1 MASRAEPVVRDAE
14 HDDVAAICRFGEA
27 HIRPHY
33 APLIGAEAA
42 DEQVRRWWNETHLGA
57 AVAEGLVVVAEA
69 DGQLVGV
76 GQRGRR
82 GADHVVYKLYVHPE
96 HRGRG
101 LGPQVLAAITTHCP
115 LTLTGCMSNIS
126 SPTSARVRSM
136 SVRASPWSG
145 SKQVLP
151 ETLPSGSCGVP
162 AIWRHSN
169 KPLDERDAG
178 KPTRMGLGLRHVPAA
193 DARPAQFGRGR
204 PVERA
209 PWPGGDPLGDVIE
222 V

>member
-1 MASRAEPVVRDAE
+1 MVSSAEPVVRDAE

-42 DEQVRRWWNETHLGA
+42 DEQVRRWWNETHVGA

-82 GADHVVYKLYVHPE
+82 GADHVVYKLYVHPQ

-101 LGPQVLAAITTHCP
+101 LGPQLLDA
-115 LTLTGCMSNIS
+115 LTRQLPANADRLYIEHFVANERAGAFYEHEGFAVERIES
-126 SPTSARVRSM
+126 SPTEDPAVGVVWRARH
-136 SVRASPWSG
+136 
-145 SKQVLP
+145 L
-151 ETLPSGSCGVP
+151 
-162 AIWRHSN
+162 
-169 KPLDERDAG
+169 
-178 KPTRMGLGLRHVPAA
+178 
-193 DARPAQFGRGR
+193 ARIEQTFGQ
-204 PVERA
+204 A
-209 PWPGGDPLGDVIE
+209 
-222 V
+222 